1 MMVTDHGSSSR
12 IGIVIADLALLHA
25 MYHEH
30 ASTVH
35 WYIPVV
41 AELEK
46 RVVKHSRKP
55 RAMLAHGTQTLI
67 LSDGDVRILAHVH
80 LKMQA

>member
-1 MMVTDHGSSSR
+1 
-12 IGIVIADLALLHA
+12 